1 MNRLAITI
9 FTAATLS
16 ISSLASAQVI
26 TVTSPAGGE
35 SWEVGSKQRITWT
48 TTLTDVSIS
57 YSTDDG
63 ATWHTPK
70 VADSVDSSSG
80 SWLDF
85 EWTVPDTPSAQC
97 KVRVDDYDQVQ
108 GFDESATFSIV
119 AKADNTDDDAGGC
132 AANNAAS
139 GSGAALALLGLAL
152 WRRRR

>member
-1 MNRLAITI
+1 MNKLAISLL
-9 FTAATLS
+9 TAATLLS
-16 ISSLASAQVI
+16 PLASAQVI

-35 SWEVGSKQRITWT
+35 SWEVGSKQHITWT
-48 TTLTDVSIS
+48 TTLLDVSIS

-70 VADSVDSSSG
+70 VADSVDSNNAA
-80 SWLDF
+80 WLDF

-108 GFDESATFSIV
+108 GFDVSATFSIV

-132 AANNAAS
+132 AAYAAS
-139 GSGAALALLGLAL
+139 TGTGTALALLGLAL
-152 WRRRR
+152 LRRRR